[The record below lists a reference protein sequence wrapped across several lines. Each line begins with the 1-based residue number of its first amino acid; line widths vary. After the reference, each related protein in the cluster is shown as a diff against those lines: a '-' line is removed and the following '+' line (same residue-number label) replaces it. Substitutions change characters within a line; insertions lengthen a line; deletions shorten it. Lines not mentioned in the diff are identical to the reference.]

1 MFFGD
6 RTMTRNETLIELRDV
21 TCRRRRQGGGVE
33 TALEGVSLRLR
44 AGENLVVLGAG
55 GAGKTTL
62 ASVLAGVISPTEGEV
77 ARGAPLERRDAA
89 TLPLGL
95 IAQNPEDTFTSPVV
109 REEMGLVL
117 QNLDW
122 DDAELDRAVDAML
135 AEVGLEEYADSHPAL
150 LSGGQKQLLAAASI
164 VIADPHLL
172 VLDEPLSLL
181 DCRGRAEVNAFVAE
195 RAKRQDRSMIYLSS
209 EVEDALRGERTV
221 VLAGGMVAWDG
232 RREDFPLEEDTL
244 SQWGLQTPDLSA
256 LAALLF
262 PEDDPRRGRIWTPG
276 ELARHL

>member
-1 MFFGD
+1 
-6 RTMTRNETLIELRDV
+6 MTRNETLIELRDV

-62 ASVLAGVISPTEGEV
+62 ASVLAGVIAPTEGEV
-77 ARGAPLERRDAA
+77 VRGAALERRDAA

-135 AEVGLEEYADSHPAL
+135 AEVGLEEYAASHPAL

-172 VLDEPLSLL
+172 VLDEPLS
-181 DCRGRAEVNAFVAE
+181 GIE
-195 RAKRQDRSMIYLSS
+195 SS
-209 EVEDALRGERTV
+209 SSSSL
-221 VLAGGMVAWDG
+221 
-232 RREDFPLEEDTL
+232 
-244 SQWGLQTPDLSA
+244 
-256 LAALLF
+256 
-262 PEDDPRRGRIWTPG
+262 TPG
-276 ELARHL
+276 PGSYGSGPYCVELQIRNTVEAADTGVPVSVAGSPAGSG

>member
-1 MFFGD
+1 M
-6 RTMTRNETLIELRDV
+6 MRNETVIELRDV
-21 TCRRRRQGGGVE
+21 TCRRRRQGGEVE
-33 TALEGVSLRLR
+33 TALEGVSLQLR

-62 ASVLAGVISPTEGEV
+62 ALVLAGVTAPTEGEAV
-77 ARGAPLERRDAA
+77 RGAPLESRDAS

-122 DDAELDRAVDAML
+122 DDTRLDRAVDAML
-135 AEVGLEEYADSHPAL
+135 AEVGLEEYADSQPAL

-164 VIADPHLL
+164 IIADPHLL
-172 VLDEPLSLL
+172 ILDEPLSLL
-181 DCRGRAEVNAFVAE
+181 DRRGRDEVNALVAG
-195 RAKRQDRSMIYLSS
+195 RAQRRDRSMVYLSS
-209 EVEDALRGERTV
+209 EVEDALRGERVV
-221 VLAGGMVAWDG
+221 VLAKGRVAWEG
-232 RREDFPLEEDTL
+232 EREDFPLEEDIL
-244 SQWGLQTPDLSA
+244 SGWGLHIPDLSA

-262 PEDDPRRGRIWTPG
+262 SEDDPRRKRIWVPG